1 LWDTAG
7 PEVTLEEE
15 TGYIKTEIIIVVI
28 MVVAVASAARPTT
41 IVKHRNI
48 VWTMQTNC

>member
-1 LWDTAG
+1 LDTAG

-15 TGYIKTEIIIVVI
+15 TSYMKTEINIVVVMI
-28 MVVAVASAARPTT
+28 VAVASAAKPTT

-48 VWTMQTNC
+48 VWMMQTNC